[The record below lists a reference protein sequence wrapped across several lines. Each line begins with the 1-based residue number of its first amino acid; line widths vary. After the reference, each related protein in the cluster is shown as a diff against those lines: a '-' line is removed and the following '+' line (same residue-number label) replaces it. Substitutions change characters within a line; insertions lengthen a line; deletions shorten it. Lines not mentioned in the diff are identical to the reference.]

1 MTNPQDRR
9 LARRAILGAEHA
21 ISFRLKGRD
30 YREVRITNLSPGGC
44 FALVPAGDAGR
55 FTRGSTLED
64 LILEHPDLP
73 KGPISAVVSYVLG
86 GHTGEEPLDLVGIG
100 IQFLG
105 MAPAEQTGLQAWVNQ
120 PMAP

>member
-1 MTNPQDRR
+1 MTNPEDRR
-9 LARRAILGAEHA
+9 LARRAILGADHA
-21 ISFRLKGRD
+21 ISFRLKGLD
-30 YREVRITNLSPGGC
+30 YHEVRITNLSPGGC

-55 FTRGSTLED
+55 FSRGATLD
-64 LILEHPDLP
+64 GLVLEHLDLP

-100 IQFLG
+100 IQFLA
-105 MAPAEQTGLQAWVNQ
+105 MAQPEQAGLEAWVDR

>member
-9 LARRAILGAEHA
+9 LARRAILGADHV

-30 YREVRITNLSPGGC
+30 YHEVRITNLSPGGC

-55 FTRGSTLED
+55 FSRGATLEG
-64 LILEHPDLP
+64 LVLGHLDLP

-100 IQFLG
+100 IQFLA
-105 MAPAEQTGLQAWVNQ
+105 MAQPEQAGLEAWVDR